1 MKKIGTL
8 VLFVLLAAVA
18 GFAQE
23 TDTVLQKKPDLP
35 VITLTDSDFDDN
47 ESQDI
52 SGLLSSSTD
61 VFVNTAGYTFG
72 QARFRIRGYD
82 NRNTS
87 VLINGIYVNDA
98 ETGRPYYGNWG
109 GLNDVMRNKVVTPGL
124 LFSDYSFGGIG
135 GTTNIITRASEQR
148 PGTSVSYSVANKSYR
163 NRAMI
168 THSTGLMDNG
178 WAFTLSGS
186 SRWAQEGYV
195 RGAFY
200 EAYSYFLAAEKK
212 INDKHSIGLTVMGS
226 PSRRGKGGVGTAEIY
241 ELSGDNFYNPN
252 WGYQN
257 GVMRNARVG
266 TFNQPRAMLS
276 HYWEINPT
284 MKLTTSASYMAGR
297 GGSTALNWYDAAD
310 PRPDYYRNLPSYY
323 EGRDELQVNYLTDMW
338 QNSEDFRQLD
348 WDSFYDANRK
358 NLYTVEN
365 VGGVDGVNETGNRG
379 KYIIEDRRYDLK
391 RFDFATLFSKELTEN
406 TKLVAGFNQMSSE
419 THSYKLVEDL
429 LGADWWLDI
438 DQFAE
443 RDFNDDYII
452 QSDVDNPNNIVR
464 EGESFGY
471 DYLTTINKSN
481 VFAQAEAKLKR
492 IDFFGGFD
500 LSYTEF
506 WRTGNMRN
514 GKFPAASFGNSPTHK
529 FLNYAVKAGANVKI
543 TGRNF
548 VLLNASY
555 RTVAP
560 YTRDAFVSPRTRHHV
575 VDNLTSEKIYTGDL
589 SYFYRSPMLQAKITG
604 FYTKFEDGI
613 DSHSFYHDELRTFV
627 NYAMTEVDKVHYG
640 GELGIEAKITSTI
653 SATFV
658 TGYGKYLY
666 DSRPLVTITQ
676 DNSSEILAENR
687 TVYIENYH
695 VGSMPEFAA
704 SVGGK
709 YNAPKYWFVGVN
721 ANYFAESYINLNPE
735 KHTAE
740 ALDIYVTDDP
750 QISSILEQEKL
761 EPGFT
766 LDIWGG
772 KSWRIN
778 DYSIGFT
785 LSVNNILDNTDLITN
800 GFEQYRF
807 DQSDINKFP
816 NKYFHLYGRS
826 YFLNVYFR
834 F

>member
-1 MKKIGTL
+1 MKKGTL
-8 VLFVLLAAVA
+8 ILFVILLAIG

-23 TDTVLQKKPDLP
+23 TDTVSQSQPEIPIISLN
-35 VITLTDSDFDDN
+35 DSDFDDN

-61 VFVNTAGYTFG
+61 VFTNTAGYTFG

-82 NRNTS
+82 NRNS
-87 VLINGIYVNDA
+87 HVLINGIFVNDA

-109 GLNDVMRNKVVTPGL
+109 GLNDVMRNKVVTSGL

-135 GTTNIITRASEQR
+135 GVTNIITRASEQR
-148 PGTSVSYSVANKSYR
+148 PGTSVSYSIANKSYR

-178 WAFTLSGS
+178 WAFTVSGS
-186 SRWAQEGYV
+186 TRWAQEGYV
-195 RGAFY
+195 RGTFD
-200 EAYSYFLAAEKK
+200 EAYSYFLAAEKQ
-212 INDKHSIGLTVMGS
+212 ISDKHSLGLTIMGS
-226 PSRRGKGGVGTAEIY
+226 PSRRGKSGVGTAEVY

-276 HYWEINPT
+276 HYWKIDPT
-284 MKLTTSASYMAGR
+284 MKLTTSASYMFGR
-297 GGSTALNWYDAAD
+297 AGSTALNWYDAAD
-310 PRPDYYRNLPSYY
+310 PRPDYYRNLPSYH
-323 EGRDELQVNYLTDMW
+323 EGIDDIQANYLSDMW
-338 QNSEDFRQLD
+338 QNSETFRQLD

-358 NLYTVEN
+358 NLYTVEH
-365 VGGVDGVNETGNRG
+365 VGGIDSINITGNRA
-379 KYIIEDRRYDLK
+379 KYMIEDRRYDLK
-391 RFDFATLFSKELTEN
+391 RFDFATLFSKELDEK
-406 TKLVAGFNQMSSE
+406 TKLSTGVNYMSSQ
-419 THSYKLVEDL
+419 THNYKTVEDL

-443 RDFNDDYII
+443 RDFSDDYII
-452 QSDVDNPNNIVR
+452 QSDVSNPNNIV
-464 EGESFGY
+464 EQGDAFGY
-471 DYLTTINKSN
+471 DYIININKAN
-481 VFAQAEAKLKR
+481 VFAQAETKLNR
-492 IDFFGGFD
+492 IDLFGGFD

-529 FLNYAVKAGANVKI
+529 FFNYAVKAGANVKI

-548 VLLNASY
+548 ILLNASY

-560 YTRDAFVSPRTRHHV
+560 YTRDAFISPRTRHHV
-575 VDNLTSEKIYTGDL
+575 VDNLTSEQIYTGDL
-589 SYFYRSPMLQAKITG
+589 SYFYRSPYLQAKITG
-604 FYTKFEDGI
+604 FYTKFEDGLE
-613 DSHSFYHDELRTFV
+613 STSFYHDELRTFV
-627 NYAMTEVDKVHYG
+627 NYTMTEVDRVHYG
-640 GELGIEAKITSTI
+640 GELGIEAKLTSTI
-653 SATFV
+653 SASFV

-666 DSRPLVTITQ
+666 DSRPLVTIAQ
-676 DNSSEILAENR
+676 DNSSEILAVNR
-687 TVYIENYH
+687 TVYIKNYH

-740 ALDIYVTDDP
+740 ALDIYVANES
-750 QISSILEQEKL
+750 QIASILEQEKL

-772 KSWRIN
+772 KSWRIQE
-778 DYSIGFT
+778 YSIGFT
-785 LSVNNILDNTDLITN
+785 LSINNILDNTDLITN
-800 GFEQYRF
+800 GYEQYRF
-807 DQSDINKFP
+807 DQTNIDKFP

>member
-1 MKKIGTL
+1 MKKGTL
-8 VLFVLLAAVA
+8 ILFVILLGVS
-18 GFAQE
+18 GFSQE
-23 TDTVLQKKPDLP
+23 ADSVFQSQPEIPT
-35 VITLTDSDFDDN
+35 IILTDNDFDEN

-82 NRNTS
+82 NRNTF

-135 GTTNIITRASEQR
+135 GVTNIITRASEQR
-148 PGTSVSYSVANKSYR
+148 PGTSISYSVANKSYR

-178 WAFTLSGS
+178 WAFTLSAS

-200 EAYSYFLAAEKK
+200 EAYSYFVAAEKK

-226 PSRRGKGGVGTAEIY
+226 PSRRGKSGVGTAEIY

-276 HYWEINPT
+276 HYWEIDPT

-323 EGRDELQVNYLTDMW
+323 EGEDELKVNYLTDMW
-338 QNSEDFRQLD
+338 QNSETFRQLD
-348 WDSFYDANRK
+348 WDMFYDGNRK

-365 VGGVDGVNETGNRG
+365 VGGEAGVNETGNRG

-391 RFDFATLFSKELTEN
+391 RFDFATLFSKELSEKS
-406 TKLVAGFNQMSSE
+406 KLVAGFNQMSSE

-443 RDFNDDYII
+443 RDFNDPYII
-452 QSDVDNPNNIVR
+452 QSDVDNPNNIVK
-464 EGESFGY
+464 EGDIFGY

-481 VFAQAEAKLKR
+481 VFAQAEAKLSK

-529 FLNYAVKAGANVKI
+529 FFNYAVKAGANVKI

-548 VLLNASY
+548 ILLNASY

-560 YTRDAFVSPRTRHHV
+560 YTRDAFVSPRTRNHV

-589 SYFYRSPMLQAKITG
+589 SYFYRSPILQAKITG
-604 FYTKFEDGI
+604 YYTKFEDGV

-627 NYAMTEVDKVHYG
+627 NYAMTGVDKVHYG
-640 GELGIEAKITSTI
+640 GELGIEAKITPTI
-653 SATFV
+653 SASFV

-704 SVGGK
+704 SLGGK

-740 ALDIYVTDDP
+740 ALDIYVVDDP

-761 EPGFT
+761 DPGFT

-778 DYSIGFT
+778 EYSIGFT